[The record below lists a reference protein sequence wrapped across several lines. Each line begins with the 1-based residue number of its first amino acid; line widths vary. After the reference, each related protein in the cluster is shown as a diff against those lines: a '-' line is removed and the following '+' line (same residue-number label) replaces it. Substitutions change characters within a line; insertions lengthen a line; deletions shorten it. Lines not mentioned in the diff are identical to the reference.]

1 MTDVDQA
8 LGEPGAALLSA
19 VVHAQSAHAVL
30 AARAGL
36 FAGTTFAADAEPYYT
51 DLIFGLLSTADQ
63 SQLEAA
69 MQQLEPRLPI
79 PMTVPKGYKPW
90 DFVRESAVAEGK
102 AQGKAQGEAQAR
114 ERLRQALRNGQ
125 GTTRSLWCC
134 KERRVGC
141 EAASLR
147 PTKQARTVQVILGQF
162 LSALL
167 AKRGLVTTADDDA
180 RMAACEDSDVLLGW
194 LVAAATATE
203 RGRCLR
209 HNSWR
214 NSELPISGRC
224 CLRLASLVR
233 YPNWP
238 SPPHGL
244 TYRRRSLNALQ
255 TTMPRAIT
263 IHEAKTHFSK
273 LADRAHAGELTL
285 VQLGGAP
292 ARRERSSRPVPAHF

>member
-1 MTDVDQA
+1 MTHGRSRPNWSRDWHTRPLVLGPASIPCVTDVDQA

-79 PMTVPKGYKPW
+79 PMTVPNGYKPW

-147 PTKQARTVQVILGQF
+147 PTKQARTVQAILGKF
-162 LSALL
+162 L
-167 AKRGLVTTADDDA
+167 RNGQGTT
-180 RMAACEDSDVLLGW
+180 
-194 LVAAATATE
+194 
-203 RGRCLR
+203 
-209 HNSWR
+209 
-214 NSELPISGRC
+214 
-224 CLRLASLVR
+224 
-233 YPNWP
+233 
-238 SPPHGL
+238 
-244 TYRRRSLNALQ
+244 RSLWCCKERRVGCQA
-255 TTMPRAIT
+255 
-263 IHEAKTHFSK
+263 
-273 LADRAHAGELTL
+273 AGL
-285 VQLGGAP
+285 
-292 ARRERSSRPVPAHF
+292 RPT